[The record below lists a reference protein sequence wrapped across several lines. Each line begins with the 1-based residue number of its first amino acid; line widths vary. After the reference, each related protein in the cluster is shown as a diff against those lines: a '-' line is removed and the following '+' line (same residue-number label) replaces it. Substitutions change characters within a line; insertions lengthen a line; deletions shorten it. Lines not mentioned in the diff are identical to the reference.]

1 MRKQKKIFIV
11 RTRNHETDKIA
22 ARLYNKFTFQ
32 KKKNKPNIHS
42 IKSDSKSETKSF
54 TGFCFAF
61 RIFQLGN

>member
-32 KKKNKPNIHS
+32 KKKQ
-42 IKSDSKSETKSF
+42 T
-54 TGFCFAF
+54 
-61 RIFQLGN
+61 